1 MKNVIALLLM
11 FCVPSVLESQKRP
24 SRFTNEAVV
33 FSGMMLKPGSRTTM
47 GAGFGFGIGKSMIN
61 FEMAGE
67 PLGPA
72 ALGFG
77 EFLYPNENGINR
89 WPVSRS
95 RLFEVGLSYQ
105 RDIIGVRNGLL
116 TLYGAA
122 GGGYLRN
129 QFTVTHPCTFLTCFQ
144 GTANTPPS
152 SDANKTGNFG
162 ISLAPGVRVRVW
174 RSMGVRGEVKFWNT
188 NGGRITPGGRG
199 YPFTTNSDRIVRAT
213 LGVYVHSRYNGWLK
227 K

>member
-1 MKNVIALLLM
+1 MRRVTLALLLM
-11 FCVPSVLESQKRP
+11 ISVPSVLPAQKRP

-67 PLGPA
+67 SLSSE

-77 EFLYPNENGINR
+77 KYLRPNETDDLNR

-95 RLFEVGLSYQ
+95 RLFEVGVSYQ
-105 RDIIGVRNGLL
+105 RDIIGVHNGLL
-116 TLYGAA
+116 TFYAAA

-129 QFTVTHPCTFLTCFQ
+129 QFTVTHPCTFICYQ
-144 GTANTPPS
+144 PISTPISDPS
-152 SDANKTGNFG
+152 KTGNFG

-174 RSMGVRGEVKFWNT
+174 RSIGMRGEVKFWNT
-188 NGGRITPGGRG
+188 NGGQITPGGRG
-199 YPFTTNSDRIVRAT
+199 YPFTTNNDRTVRAT

>member
-11 FCVPSVLESQKRP
+11 VCVPSVLESQKRP

-61 FEMAGE
+61 FELAGE
-67 PLGPA
+67 SFGSQ

-77 EFLYPNENGINR
+77 QYLYPNETGLNR

-116 TLYGAA
+116 TFYGAA
-122 GGGYLRN
+122 GGGY
-129 QFTVTHPCTFLTCFQ
+129 P
-144 GTANTPPS
+144 
-152 SDANKTGNFG
+152 
-162 ISLAPGVRVRVW
+162 
-174 RSMGVRGEVKFWNT
+174 RSCLEIDG
-188 NGGRITPGGRG
+188 
-199 YPFTTNSDRIVRAT
+199 D
-213 LGVYVHSRYNGWLK
+213 SRRS
-227 K
+227 